1 MKIHRNK
8 MILIVFALQLLML
21 LAVIA
26 MVCADRDPGN
36 GRL

>member
-26 MVCADRDPGN
+26 MVCAVSG
-36 GRL
+36 